1 MSGIEKFKPQATPIP
16 GGSPGI
22 GVDSLNGLTG
32 NVGILGGQN
41 MSVTEEDGNLILD
54 ANFSQT
60 GKGKIKFKP
69 SRYWIKSMS
78 SPNKWKDGDPRK
90 GEKFFGSSRWFVS
103 LTDAWHVFGF
113 VFRVSYGTAFLAIGS
128 LALYNPLLPLLAI
141 PAYALFAG
149 VFHIFHTYKIL
160 RK

>member
-1 MSGIEKFKPQATPIP
+1 MLITLIIASVVLTIVSGFAKAVMDL
-16 GGSPGI
+16 S
-22 GVDSLNGLTG
+22 
-32 NVGILGGQN
+32 
-41 MSVTEEDGNLILD
+41 EE
-54 ANFSQT
+54 
-60 GKGKIKFKP
+60 GKIKFKP
-69 SRYWIKSMS
+69 SRYWIKAMS
-78 SPNKWKDGDPRK
+78 SPNKRKDGDPRK

-113 VFRVSYGTAFLAIGS
+113 VFRVSYGIAFLAIGS

>member
-1 MSGIEKFKPQATPIP
+1 MDLS
-16 GGSPGI
+16 
-22 GVDSLNGLTG
+22 
-32 NVGILGGQN
+32 
-41 MSVTEEDGNLILD
+41 EE
-54 ANFSQT
+54 
-60 GKGKIKFKP
+60 GKIKFKP
-69 SRYWIKSMS
+69 SRYWIKAMS

-103 LTDAWHVFGF
+103 LTDAWHVFGYI
-113 VFRVSYGTAFLAIGS
+113 FRVSYAIAFLAIGS

>member
-1 MSGIEKFKPQATPIP
+1 MITAYCIFIPILLFISGFAKAVMDLSSE
-16 GGSPGI
+16 
-22 GVDSLNGLTG
+22 
-32 NVGILGGQN
+32 
-41 MSVTEEDGNLILD
+41 
-54 ANFSQT
+54 
-60 GKGKIKFKP
+60 GKIKFKP
-69 SRYWIKSMS
+69 SRYWIKSIS
-78 SPNKWKDGDPRK
+78 SPNKWKDGDSRK

-128 LALYNPLLPLLAI
+128 LALYNPLLPPLAI
-141 PAYALFAG
+141 PAYVLFAG

>member
-1 MSGIEKFKPQATPIP
+1 MVLLIIFSVLSELLAI
-16 GGSPGI
+16 S
-22 GVDSLNGLTG
+22 TG
-32 NVGILGGQN
+32 FAKAVADL
-41 MSVTEEDGNLILD
+41 SEE
-54 ANFSQT
+54 
-60 GKGKIKFKP
+60 GKIKFKP

-78 SPNKWKDGDPRK
+78 SPNKWKDGDSRK

>member
-1 MSGIEKFKPQATPIP
+1 
-16 GGSPGI
+16 
-22 GVDSLNGLTG
+22 
-32 NVGILGGQN
+32 
-41 MSVTEEDGNLILD
+41 MSVTTIFVAASMVNLEIFFIMFWNKSLYLNMILLIIFTILAILLSFFTGFAKAVADLSEE
-54 ANFSQT
+54 
-60 GKGKIKFKP
+60 GKIKFKP
-69 SRYWIKSMS
+69 SRYWIKAMS

-113 VFRVSYGTAFLAIGS
+113 VFRISYGTAFLAIGS

>member
-1 MSGIEKFKPQATPIP
+1 MTITLIILSVVFTILSGICKAVMDLSEENKLKF
-16 GGSPGI
+16 
-22 GVDSLNGLTG
+22 DN
-32 NVGILGGQN
+32 
-41 MSVTEEDGNLILD
+41 
-54 ANFSQT
+54 
-60 GKGKIKFKP
+60 KFF
-69 SRYWIKSMS
+69 WIKAYSWK
-78 SPNKWKDGDPRK
+78 NKWKLSENREPIIENGKYVER
-90 GEKFFGSSRWFVS
+90 FWGSSRWFVS

-113 VFRVSYGTAFLAIGS
+113 VFRVSYAIAFLAIGS

>member
-1 MSGIEKFKPQATPIP
+1 MLITLIISSVVLTIVSGFSKAVMDL
-16 GGSPGI
+16 S
-22 GVDSLNGLTG
+22 
-32 NVGILGGQN
+32 
-41 MSVTEEDGNLILD
+41 EE
-54 ANFSQT
+54 
-60 GKGKIKFKP
+60 GKIKFKP

-113 VFRVSYGTAFLAIGS
+113 VFRVSYGIAFLAIGS

-141 PAYALFAG
+141 PAYAFFAL

>member
-1 MSGIEKFKPQATPIP
+1 MLITLIIASVVLTIVSGFAKAVMDL
-16 GGSPGI
+16 S
-22 GVDSLNGLTG
+22 
-32 NVGILGGQN
+32 
-41 MSVTEEDGNLILD
+41 EE
-54 ANFSQT
+54 
-60 GKGKIKFKP
+60 GKIKFKP
-69 SRYWIKSMS
+69 SRYWIKAMS
-78 SPNKWKDGDPRK
+78 SPNKWRDGDSRK

-113 VFRVSYGTAFLAIGS
+113 VFRVSYGIAFLAIGS

>member
-1 MSGIEKFKPQATPIP
+1 MLITLIISSVVLTIVSGFAKAVMDL
-16 GGSPGI
+16 S
-22 GVDSLNGLTG
+22 
-32 NVGILGGQN
+32 
-41 MSVTEEDGNLILD
+41 EE
-54 ANFSQT
+54 
-60 GKGKIKFKP
+60 GKIKFKP
-69 SRYWIKSMS
+69 SRYWIKAMS

-113 VFRVSYGTAFLAIGS
+113 VFRISYAIAFLAIGS

>member
-1 MSGIEKFKPQATPIP
+1 MDLS
-16 GGSPGI
+16 
-22 GVDSLNGLTG
+22 
-32 NVGILGGQN
+32 
-41 MSVTEEDGNLILD
+41 EE
-54 ANFSQT
+54 
-60 GKGKIKFKP
+60 GKIKFKP

-113 VFRVSYGTAFLAIGS
+113 VFRVSYGIAFLAIGS

-141 PAYALFAG
+141 PAYAFFAG

>member
-1 MSGIEKFKPQATPIP
+1 MLITLIISSVVLTIVSGFSKAVMDL
-16 GGSPGI
+16 S
-22 GVDSLNGLTG
+22 
-32 NVGILGGQN
+32 
-41 MSVTEEDGNLILD
+41 EE
-54 ANFSQT
+54 
-60 GKGKIKFKP
+60 GKIKFKP

-103 LTDAWHVFGF
+103 LTDAWHVFGYI
-113 VFRVSYGTAFLAIGS
+113 FRASYAIAFLAIGS
-128 LALYNPLLPLLAI
+128 LVLYNPLLPLLAI
-141 PAYALFAG
+141 PAYAFFAL

>member
-1 MSGIEKFKPQATPIP
+1 MIIAYCIFIPILLFISGFAKAVMDLSSE
-16 GGSPGI
+16 
-22 GVDSLNGLTG
+22 
-32 NVGILGGQN
+32 
-41 MSVTEEDGNLILD
+41 
-54 ANFSQT
+54 
-60 GKGKIKFKP
+60 GKIKFKP

-78 SPNKWKDGDPRK
+78 STNKWKDGDKRK

-113 VFRVSYGTAFLAIGS
+113 VFRASYAIAFLAIGS
-128 LALYNPLLPLLAI
+128 LALYNTLLPLIAI
-141 PAYALFAG
+141 PAYAFFAG

>member
-1 MSGIEKFKPQATPIP
+1 MIIAYSIFIPVLLFISGFAKAVMDL
-16 GGSPGI
+16 S
-22 GVDSLNGLTG
+22 
-32 NVGILGGQN
+32 
-41 MSVTEEDGNLILD
+41 EE
-54 ANFSQT
+54 
-60 GKGKIKFKP
+60 GKIKFKP
-69 SRYWIKSMS
+69 SRYWIKAMS

-113 VFRVSYGTAFLAIGS
+113 VFRVSYGIAFLAIGS

-141 PAYALFAG
+141 PAYAFFAG

>member
-1 MSGIEKFKPQATPIP
+1 MDLS
-16 GGSPGI
+16 
-22 GVDSLNGLTG
+22 
-32 NVGILGGQN
+32 
-41 MSVTEEDGNLILD
+41 EE
-54 ANFSQT
+54 
-60 GKGKIKFKP
+60 GKIKFKP
-69 SRYWIKSMS
+69 SRYWIKAMS

-113 VFRVSYGTAFLAIGS
+113 VFRLSYGTAFLAIGS

>member
-1 MSGIEKFKPQATPIP
+1 MLITLIIASIVLTIVSGFAKAVMDL
-16 GGSPGI
+16 S
-22 GVDSLNGLTG
+22 
-32 NVGILGGQN
+32 
-41 MSVTEEDGNLILD
+41 EE
-54 ANFSQT
+54 
-60 GKGKIKFKP
+60 GKIKFKP
-69 SRYWIKSMS
+69 SRYWIKAMS

-103 LTDAWHVFGF
+103 LTDALHVFGF
-113 VFRVSYGTAFLAIGS
+113 VFRISYAIAFLAIGS

>member
-1 MSGIEKFKPQATPIP
+1 MIIALIIIAVVLS
-16 GGSPGI
+16 
-22 GVDSLNGLTG
+22 
-32 NVGILGGQN
+32 ILAGFSKAI
-41 MSVTEEDGNLILD
+41 MDLSEE
-54 ANFSQT
+54 
-60 GKGKIKFKP
+60 GKIKFKP

-113 VFRVSYGTAFLAIGS
+113 VFRISYAIAFLAIGS

-141 PAYALFAG
+141 PAYAFFAG
-149 VFHIFHTYKIL
+149 IFHIFHTYKIL
-160 RK
+160 KK

>member
-1 MSGIEKFKPQATPIP
+1 MLITLIISSVVLTIVSGFSKAVMDL
-16 GGSPGI
+16 S
-22 GVDSLNGLTG
+22 
-32 NVGILGGQN
+32 
-41 MSVTEEDGNLILD
+41 EE
-54 ANFSQT
+54 
-60 GKGKIKFKP
+60 GKIKFKP
-69 SRYWIKSMS
+69 SRYWIKAMS
-78 SPNKWKDGDPRK
+78 STNKWKDGDPRK